1 MKKQSA
7 GLLLFKRTKK
17 GVEVLIGHPGGP
29 FWAKRSQGS
38 WSIPKGEITTDE
50 DMFTA
55 AKREFAEELGA
66 PAPEGDYISLGD
78 AKQPSGK
85 VVYIWAYEADFD
97 ASHIASNLF
106 EMEWPPKS
114 GQTQQFPELDKA
126 GWFTL
131 PKHKQSSSKAS
142 SHSSTGSRLIYRL
155 RFRAQRTH
163 PRKSRQAFSEVL
175 YLRHMTIPFAMVSMQ
190 MMPQRG

>member
-131 PKHKQSSSKAS
+131 AEAQTKLVKGQLPFID
-142 SHSSTGSRLIYRL
+142 RLAAHLQVEISG
-155 RFRAQRTH
+155 AED
-163 PRKSRQAFSEVL
+163 A
-175 YLRHMTIPFAMVSMQ
+175 
-190 MMPQRG
+190 PQEEQTSLF